1 MVSAAF
7 RNLHFMLHGT
17 RSGFARTFHPGYL
30 QQVGARTLQLAGHLP
45 VWFSLTANVFVLL
58 LLSGLFLFILLLAF
72 SSFFLSSSF
81 PLFLSSFLPAWLRSW
96 LPVNMNFL
104 FPWEKYL
111 LILIILLFDAND
123 MIVWCQEHYFD
134 AYSMAWNYSRLTF
147 NVTHQQLCT
156 SKPF

>member
-72 SSFFLSSSF
+72 SSFF
-81 PLFLSSFLPAWLRSW
+81 PLFFFSSLPLFVPSCLASFLTSCEHE
-96 LPVNMNFL
+96 FL
-104 FPWEKYL
+104 ISLGKIFVDPNH
-111 LILIILLFDAND
+111 I
-123 MIVWCQEHYFD
+123 IVWCKRYDCLMPRTLLWCLQYGLKLQSLD
-134 AYSMAWNYSRLTF
+134 L
-147 NVTHQQLCT
+147 
-156 SKPF
+156 